1 MTEDTNKNENK
12 NEANANIT
20 NKNEAKKE
28 KKYVKSVWRSVSVA
42 FIILFIVT
50 SAVLASS
57 SLSGTVPFSFQS
69 TEAKAPDEVAQTA
82 VDFIKENMVA
92 PGTEV
97 SVKEVSE
104 EKGLYKIVLE
114 VKSGTM
120 AQEVES
126 YITKDGKIFFPQA
139 IDMDEVEAMKE
150 ESEEQESQEQET
162 QDVPKTD
169 KPKVHAFVMSYCPY
183 GLQFMKAYV
192 PVMELLGEKADLELN
207 FVNYAMHEKKE
218 LDENTRM
225 YCIQKEQNDKL
236 TDYLRCFLEK
246 DDYESCIESTGVD
259 SDMLEACIAS
269 TDEEFNITE
278 LYNDKSTWSGGRFPK
293 FPVEDD
299 LNEEYGVRGS
309 PTFVINDKVISVNR
323 SPEAI
328 KDVICS
334 AFNNP
339 PEECEEELSDKAEQ
353 PGIGSIGAG
362 SGASS
367 GGQC

>member
-12 NEANANIT
+12 T
-20 NKNEAKKE
+20 EAKKE
-28 KKYVKSVWRSVSVA
+28 KKYVKSVWRSVSIA
-42 FIILFIVT
+42 FILLFIVT
-50 SAVLASS
+50 SSVLASS

-69 TEAKAPDEVAQTA
+69 TEEKAPDEVAQDA

-97 SVKEVSE
+97 SIKEVSE
-104 EKGLYKIVLE
+104 ENGLYKIVLE
-114 VKSGTM
+114 VKSGDM
-120 AQEVES
+120 GQEVES

-139 IDMDEVEAMKE
+139 IDMDEIEAMKE
-150 ESEEQESQEQET
+150 QQEQQGEEQSEPQEQT

-169 KPKVHAFVMSYCPY
+169 KPKVNAFVMSYCPY

-192 PVMELLGEKADLELN
+192 PVMELLGKKADLELN
-207 FVNYAMHEKKE
+207 FVNYAMHGKKE

-246 DDYESCIESTGVD
+246 DDYESCIESTEVD

-269 TDEEFNITE
+269 TDEEFNVTG

-293 FPVEDD
+293 FPVEDG
-299 LNEEYGVRGS
+299 LNEEYAVRGS
-309 PTFVINDKVISVNR
+309 PTFVINDKVMSVNR

-328 KDVICS
+328 KDAVCS
-334 AFNNP
+334 AFNNL
-339 PEECEEELSDKAEQ
+339 PEECEQELSDKAEQ
-353 PGIGSIGAG
+353 PGIGPIGAG